1 MKLADFEY
9 QVTKN
14 NIHGI
19 NFSNTT
25 FISRTTGVS
34 IKDITIIVTKFGNL
48 PNFTDK
54 LMTILRGR
62 SDWKIIKSN
71 IRKA

>member
-1 MKLADFEY
+1 MRLADFEY

-34 IKDITIIVTKFGNL
+34 IKDVTVIVTKFGNL

-54 LMTILRGR
+54 LMTILRSR
-62 SDWKIIKSN
+62 SDWKTIKSN